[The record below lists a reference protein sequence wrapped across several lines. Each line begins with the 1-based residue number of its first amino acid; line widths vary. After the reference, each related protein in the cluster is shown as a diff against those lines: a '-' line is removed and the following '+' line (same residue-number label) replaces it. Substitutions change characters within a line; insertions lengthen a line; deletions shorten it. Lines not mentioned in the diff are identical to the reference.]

1 MLLRL
6 PSHYQRHQSLLLL
19 FTSSPCCLSQFPL
32 RISYQCVVCEDAT
45 LHVVLAG
52 STLGVSTV
60 ASLDQHLNS
69 CFNLC
74 TLDLYL

>member
-1 MLLRL
+1 MINLVAIECYL
-6 PSHYQRHQSLLLL
+6 QV
-19 FTSSPCCLSQFPL
+19 PCCLSQFPL
-32 RISYQCVVCEDAT
+32 RISYRYLVSEDVT
-45 LHVVLAG
+45 LHVVLAS